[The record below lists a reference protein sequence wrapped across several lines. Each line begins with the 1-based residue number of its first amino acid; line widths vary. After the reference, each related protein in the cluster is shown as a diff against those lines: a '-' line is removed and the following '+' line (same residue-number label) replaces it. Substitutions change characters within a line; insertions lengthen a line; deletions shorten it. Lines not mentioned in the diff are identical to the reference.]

1 MGILPL
7 VEGFPDAERFCPR
20 RTGRLPSGG
29 SAFFAKESGGK
40 ESAEGALPPLHSPQ
54 CASRLKA
61 CCGGISQVRCH
72 LNQAFC
78 L

>member
-29 SAFFAKESGGK
+29 TAFFAKESGGK
-40 ESAEGALPPLHSPQ
+40 ESAEGTLPPLHSPQ
-54 CASRLKA
+54 CAPRLNFRYS
-61 CCGGISQVRCH
+61 GIAPVRCH
-72 LNQAFC
+72 LNQAFR